1 MTNSLPESA
10 GTPTAAQRE
19 NAPAKK
25 KARVAA
31 SKTKNA
37 RNPVRATKTAAPRP
51 GSKTAK
57 LLDLLKRDSGATLKE
72 LMKATGWQPHSV
84 RGFLSGTASKK
95 LGLHLESFKRD
106 DQPFIA
112 SFPSKR
118 FPSMWLPQN
127 EFLKRS
133 SRPTI

>member
-84 RGFLSGTASKK
+84 RGFLSGTVSKE
-95 LGLHLESFKRD
+95 LGPHLESFKRD
-106 DQPFIA
+106 DQRAYRIVT
-112 SFPSKR
+112 K
-118 FPSMWLPQN
+118 
-127 EFLKRS
+127 
-133 SRPTI
+133 